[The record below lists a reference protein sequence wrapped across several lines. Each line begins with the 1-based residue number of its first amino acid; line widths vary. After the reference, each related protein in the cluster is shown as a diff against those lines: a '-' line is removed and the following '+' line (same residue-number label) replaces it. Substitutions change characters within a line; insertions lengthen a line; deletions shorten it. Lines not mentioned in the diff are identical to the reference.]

1 MNIFIKK
8 SAFSCIFF
16 HLWIITVIKS
26 DLFFPFNAVSQAL
39 KNISNDEAVECVSV
53 EEDAF
58 AISSS
63 MLNEIKARSVCLSKL

>member
-8 SAFSCIFF
+8 ICIFMYF
-16 HLWIITVIKS
+16 FDLWIITVIKS

-39 KNISNDEAVECVSV
+39 KNISKDEAVECVSV

-63 MLNEIKARSVCLSKL
+63 MLNEIKALSVCLSKL